1 MRSTSIIHSVA
12 ILASFSITG
21 VQAFAPS
28 LALSS
33 PCRAETTIFAT
44 DDAPT
49 DPQEVIGKTIKVV
62 GDVNGGYVRTCIKN
76 EASNFRRL
84 IGTMSPPASGSDEA
98 TIYVEGKRKMVDG
111 FVRWCEKGTT
121 KVGLS
126 QKLEVVSATEEVP
139 TGLYD
144 GFYVKVDDD
153 EKE

>member
-1 MRSTSIIHSVA
+1 MRSTSIIHSIA

-33 PCRAETTIFAT
+33 PCRRAETTIFAT

-76 EASNFRRL
+76 E
-84 IGTMSPPASGSDEA
+84 
-98 TIYVEGKRKMVDG
+98 VRK
-111 FVRWCEKGTT
+111 
-121 KVGLS
+121 
-126 QKLEVVSATEEVP
+126 
-139 TGLYD
+139 
-144 GFYVKVDDD
+144 VKVCVPHFESIAVVQYSMIIYDIHHLNFPHQYRRPTSAD
-153 EKE
+153 